1 MKILLKQIAYALLA
15 LIALAGLVI
24 AIEYFGGQPMGLF
37 SGSRPTNLG
46 INAGKFA
53 PPSWKPNCVSST
65 VDKSDE
71 KHFIAP
77 ISYSGSGADAWK
89 KLVAIIKASA
99 RTTVITES
107 ASYLYAEFKSAGMGY
122 VDDAEFALDE
132 KAGVV
137 QVRSASRLGVRDFD
151 VNRKRVEAIR
161 AQLSKL

>member
-1 MKILLKQIAYALLA
+1 MKILLKRFACALLA
-15 LIALAGLVI
+15 VVTLAGLVI

-77 ISYSGSGADAWK
+77 ISYSGSSADAWK
-89 KLVAIIKASA
+89 KLVAIVKASPRA
-99 RTTVITES
+99 KVVNEN
-107 ASYLYAEFKSAGMGY
+107 ANYLYAEFKSAGLGY
-122 VDDAEFALDE
+122 VDDVEFALDE
-132 KAGVV
+132 KAGVI
-137 QVRSASRLGVRDFD
+137 QARSASRLGVRDFD

-161 AQLSKL
+161 AQLGK